1 MSRLRHRPARS
12 ADHDESGLAAAG
24 AGETGV
30 DRRADA
36 GEAPAPSRVELRGR
50 FLVTEPALAETE
62 RLLRSFRDVDGD
74 HEGLVF
80 LCGREIGD
88 TAVLCTAVAPACEH
102 GPGRVLAAR
111 DAVHDLVETARRLR
125 LGVLVQV
132 HSHPGAWTRHSQGD
146 DHMVLMPYE
155 GMLSIVIP
163 HYGASGLRPLS
174 TLGVHQFQDGRWRLA
189 TEDSI
194 GRAFT
199 LIPAGI
205 DLR

>member
-1 MSRLRHRPARS
+1 MSRRRHRPARC

-24 AGETGV
+24 QGETGV
-30 DRRADA
+30 GRWADT
-36 GEAPAPSRVELRGR
+36 GEAPAHSRVELRGH
-50 FLVTEPALAETE
+50 FLVTEPALSETE

-74 HEGLVF
+74 HEGLAF

-88 TAVLCTAVAPACEH
+88 LALLCTAIAPACEH
-102 GPGRVLAAR
+102 GPGRVLAGREAIH
-111 DAVHDLVETARRLR
+111 DAVQAARRLR
-125 LGVLVQV
+125 LGVLAQV

-155 GMLSIVIP
+155 GMLSIVAP

-199 LIPAGI
+199 LTPAGI